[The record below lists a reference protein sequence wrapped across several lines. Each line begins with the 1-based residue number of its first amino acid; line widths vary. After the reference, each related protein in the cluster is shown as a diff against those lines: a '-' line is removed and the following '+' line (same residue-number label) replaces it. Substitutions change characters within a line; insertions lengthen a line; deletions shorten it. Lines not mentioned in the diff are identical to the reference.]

1 MLKVKI
7 KHLWNETF
15 GGWQEKEQQKHEPDN
30 FIDTLK
36 HFSWQM
42 EMDIGNWQIS
52 VRFLFSYQF
61 RHSTIKNFFFL
72 HLLKVLLM
80 FIKM

>member
-1 MLKVKI
+1 M
-7 KHLWNETF
+7 KHL
-15 GGWQEKEQQKHEPDN
+15 GRWQEKEQQKHEPDI

-42 EMDIGNWQIS
+42 KMDIGNLQIS
-52 VRFLFSYQF
+52 VRFLFSFQF
-61 RHSTIKNFFFL
+61 RHSIIKNFLFL
-72 HLLKVLLM
+72 HLSKVLLM